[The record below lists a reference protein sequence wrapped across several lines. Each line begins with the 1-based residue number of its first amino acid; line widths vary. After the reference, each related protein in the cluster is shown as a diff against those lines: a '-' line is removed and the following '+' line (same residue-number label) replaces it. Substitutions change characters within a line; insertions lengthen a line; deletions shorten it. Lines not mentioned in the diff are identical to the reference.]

1 MENIKRELVL
11 MNGALRGT
19 HYPIYAQ
26 GLTLG
31 RSSSANIHV
40 PDEEMSRNHC
50 IFEISADG
58 KVKVIDLA
66 SSNGTQVNGNEVGS
80 DGVVLKNGDMIN
92 AGTSVFQ
99 YCEEVPGEVAVLEP
113 VVQEV
118 DLGLENP
125 APNTEAVIQRPV
137 SPKRRIMTI
146 LWAVTVL
153 VLTVSIALV
162 LASIPD
168 GGSRKKVSVAS
179 VEKIVPK
186 ITSVTYEKVEA
197 DSKHIFRYYMT
208 LEDGVL
214 KVIYDDLP
222 GESRHVDKSLKL
234 SEKALARIEEMF
246 KDSGFEEL
254 DASYRGG
261 DPDSEN
267 ELNFW
272 RIRMIRGTEIKDVLV
287 ENAQEPEAFA
297 MLRDALETFSRNE
310 LGIWAVQYSNEK
322 LTEMSA
328 ESESLGDKNFEERDV
343 EYGNLSKAVKCYKE
357 AISYLETVK
366 TKPEGYGNLK
376 QKLRD
381 AEAELSDRYK
391 EQRFRADQKMN
402 LEHWEE
408 ACVELRILRD
418 MIPDKDDP
426 RHVEANNKLIDVE
439 KRLRKEEKRK

>member
-1 MENIKRELVL
+1 
-11 MNGALRGT
+11 
-19 HYPIYAQ
+19 
-26 GLTLG
+26 
-31 RSSSANIHV
+31 
-40 PDEEMSRNHC
+40 
-50 IFEISADG
+50 
-58 KVKVIDLA
+58 
-66 SSNGTQVNGNEVGS
+66 
-80 DGVVLKNGDMIN
+80 
-92 AGTSVFQ
+92 
-99 YCEEVPGEVAVLEP
+99 
-113 VVQEV
+113 
-118 DLGLENP
+118 
-125 APNTEAVIQRPV
+125 
-137 SPKRRIMTI
+137 
-146 LWAVTVL
+146 
-153 VLTVSIALV
+153 
-162 LASIPD
+162 
-168 GGSRKKVSVAS
+168 
-179 VEKIVPK
+179 
-186 ITSVTYEKVEA
+186 
-197 DSKHIFRYYMT
+197 
-208 LEDGVL
+208 
-214 KVIYDDLP
+214 
-222 GESRHVDKSLKL
+222 
-234 SEKALARIEEMF
+234 MF

-328 ESESLGDKNFEERDV
+328 EAESLGDKNFEERDV